1 MSTEQSP
8 PQAESAEQQQRGGA
22 ETYLRLLRYTGRYW
36 LIFLIGTLGWLLHSA
51 AEIAFV
57 DLMGYITDVIAQ
69 NSSDAAP
76 AAERSALPEGGF
88 IASLG
93 QSLFPEALS
102 DHYWLV
108 IPASLFVIALVRGIG
123 YLIGSYGLAYVSNH
137 LVHSLRVDLL
147 TKFLYLP
154 FRFFDASM
162 GGHLVSTVTYNVA
175 QVTAAGTKAVKTI
188 LQQGSMV
195 IGFMAY
201 LLYLNWKLTLIFL
214 AVIPFIAWLVK
225 FVSRR
230 FRTLSHRI
238 QASMGDLTHVTHE
251 VVNGYE
257 EVRMFGGSGSETERM
272 HKTSIAN
279 TRQNMKMALAEGI
292 SNPTVMLLVSSAFG
306 AIIAVMLHPSMLSEM
321 TAGNFFSF
329 LIASGML
336 IKPIRALTEVN
347 SVVQRGIAAAESI
360 FDVLDSEQELDEGS
374 VEKSQV
380 KGRFVFDDVSF
391 RYCNSDRDV
400 LNQISFSVEPGESIA
415 LVGSSGAGKTT
426 LVSLNPRFYNHTGG
440 TITLDGV
447 PIDSYTLQNLRS
459 HIALVSQR
467 VTLFNDTIYNNIA
480 YGELAG
486 TPLEKVREAARF
498 AYADEFIEGLENG
511 YETLVGD
518 DGVMLSGGQRQR
530 IAIARALLKDAPILI
545 LDEATS
551 ALDTESE
558 RHIQAALEQLMKGRT
573 TFVIA
578 HRLSTIESADRILVV
593 EEGTLVE
600 SGSHQQL
607 LDAQGRYA
615 QLHDTQF
622 NGAKSA
628 LQANA

>member
-1 MSTEQSP
+1 MSTQQ
-8 PQAESAEQQQRGGA
+8 PQPAEGSAESSARGGA
-22 ETYLRLLRYTGRYW
+22 QTYLRLLRYTGRYW
-36 LIFLIGTLGWLLHSA
+36 VIFLIGTLGWLLHSA

-69 NSSDAAP
+69 NSADGAGRGAG
-76 AAERSALPEGGF
+76 AGLPQGGF
-88 IASLG
+88 VASLG
-93 QSLFPEALS
+93 QGLFPTAMA
-102 DHYWLV
+102 DQYWLV
-108 IPASLFVIALVRGIG
+108 IPASLFIIAVVRGIG

-162 GGHLVSTVTYNVA
+162 GGHLVSTVTYNVT

-195 IGFMAY
+195 VGFMGY

-225 FVSRR
+225 IVSKR
-230 FRTLSHRI
+230 FRVLSHRI

-257 EVRMFGGSGSETERM
+257 EVRMFGGGSSETERM
-272 HKTSIAN
+272 HRTSIAN
-279 TRQNMKMALAEGI
+279 TRQNMKMALAEGV
-292 SNPTVMLLVSSAFG
+292 SNPTVMLLVSTAFG
-306 AIIAVMLHPSMLSEM
+306 AIIAVMLHPSMLREM

-347 SVVQRGIAAAESI
+347 SVVQRGIAAADSI
-360 FDVLDSEQELDEGS
+360 FDVLDSEQELDEGT
-374 VEKSQV
+374 VEKPQIT
-380 KGRFVFDDVSF
+380 GRFEFDNVSF
-391 RYCNSDRDV
+391 HYCNSDRDV
-400 LNQISFSVEPGESIA
+400 LNQISFTVEPGESIA

-426 LVSLNPRFYNHTGG
+426 LVSLIPRFYNHTGG
-440 TITLDGV
+440 SITLDGV
-447 PIDSYTLQNLRS
+447 PIEAFTLENLRS

-498 AYADEFIEGLENG
+498 AHADEFIQQLEHG

-600 SGSHQQL
+600 SGSHAEL
-607 LDAQGRYA
+607 LAADGRYA
-615 QLHDTQF
+615 QLHNTQF
-622 NGAKSA
+622 NGAASTTA
-628 LQANA
+628 AG

>member
-1 MSTEQSP
+1 MSSQQ
-8 PQAESAEQQQRGGA
+8 PQPAEGSAESSARGGA
-22 ETYLRLLRYTGRYW
+22 QTYLRLLRYTGRYW
-36 LIFLIGTLGWLLHSA
+36 VIFLIGTLGWLLHSA

-69 NSSDAAP
+69 NSADGNASGG
-76 AAERSALPEGGF
+76 LPEGGF
-88 IASLG
+88 VSSIG
-93 QSLFPEALS
+93 QSLFPAAMA
-102 DHYWLV
+102 DQYWLV
-108 IPASLFVIALVRGIG
+108 IPASLFLIAVVRGVG

-154 FRFFDASM
+154 FRFFDAAM
-162 GGHLVSTVTYNVA
+162 GGHLVSTVTYNVS

-195 IGFMAY
+195 VGFMAY
-201 LLYLNWKLTLIFL
+201 LFYLNWKLTLIFI
-214 AVIPFIAWLVK
+214 AVIPFIAWLVSV
-225 FVSRR
+225 VSKR
-230 FRTLSHRI
+230 FRLLSHRI

-257 EVRMFGGSGSETERM
+257 EVRMFGGSGSEAARM
-272 HKTSIAN
+272 HRTSIAN
-279 TRQNMKMALAEGI
+279 TRQNMKMALAEGV
-292 SNPTVMLLVSSAFG
+292 SNPTVMLLVSTAFG
-306 AIIAVMLHPSMLSEM
+306 AIIAIMLHPSMLREM

-347 SVVQRGIAAAESI
+347 SVVQRGIAAADSI
-360 FDVLDSEQELDEGS
+360 FDVLDSEQELDEGDVTRS
-374 VEKSQV
+374 EIE
-380 KGRFVFDDVSF
+380 GRFVFDDVSF

-400 LNQISFSVEPGESIA
+400 LRQINFVVEPGESIA
-415 LVGSSGAGKTT
+415 LVGSSGAGKST
-426 LVSLNPRFYNHTGG
+426 LVNLIPRFYNHTGG
-440 TITLDGV
+440 SITLDGV
-447 PIDSYTLQNLRS
+447 PIEAFTLENLRS

-498 AYADEFIEGLENG
+498 AHADEFIQQLEHG
-511 YETLVGD
+511 YQTLVGD
-518 DGVMLSGGQRQR
+518 NGVMLSGGQRQR

-558 RHIQAALEQLMKGRT
+558 RHIQAALEQLMRGRT
-573 TFVIA
+573 SFVIA
-578 HRLSTIESADRILVV
+578 HRLSTIENADRILVV
-593 EEGTLVE
+593 EEGMLVE
-600 SGSHQQL
+600 SGSHSEL
-607 LDAQGRYA
+607 LATGGRYA
-615 QLHDTQF
+615 QLHQTQF
-622 NGAKSA
+622 SGAASG
-628 LQANA
+628 